1 MLVIS
6 LKCILQ
12 LQDIFIPTTP
22 AKTDLKAQFSMPL
35 STISSCGVLITF
47 GSPTDGTNGGLCF
60 LASSMAGM
68 IELSG
73 NCPVFGNKLSCL
85 SFADESA
92 ILDDDE
98 LVPVFRRS

>member
-1 MLVIS
+1 MGFAEI
-6 LKCILQ
+6 
-12 LQDIFIPTTP
+12 
-22 AKTDLKAQFSMPL
+22 
-35 STISSCGVLITF
+35 TIHKIINVFLENF
-47 GSPTDGTNGGLCF
+47 PEDGTNGGLYF

-92 ILDDDE
+92 ILDDDK